1 MGRRERQCQTIT
13 RALIAAMLL
22 CANFGA
28 AGAQPQGEKTSA
40 ATNSSPADPSP
51 ADNSQAAPEAG
62 NAGQAA
68 PQAQSN
74 SDAASGSLSHDLS
87 RSGGVIR
94 PPPTHDRGVVSPP
107 NQGVSRTPIIP
118 PPGSP
123 GGNPAIQPK

>member
-1 MGRRERQCQTIT
+1 MPNVA

-22 CANFGA
+22 WAGIGT
-28 AGAQPQGEKTSA
+28 AGAQPWVEKTGA
-40 ATNSSPADPSP
+40 AASSSPAEPSP
-51 ADNSQAAPEAG
+51 ADKSQAAPDAG
-62 NAGQAA
+62 NTGQAS
-68 PQAQSN
+68 PRTQPN
-74 SDAASGSLSHDLS
+74 SDAAPGSLSHELN

-107 NQGVSRTPIIP
+107 NQGVSRTPVIP